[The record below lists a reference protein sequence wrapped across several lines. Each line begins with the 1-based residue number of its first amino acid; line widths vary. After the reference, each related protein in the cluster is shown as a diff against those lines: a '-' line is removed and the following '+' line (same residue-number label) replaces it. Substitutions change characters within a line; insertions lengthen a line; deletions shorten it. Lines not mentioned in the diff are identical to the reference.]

1 MNKLLSLAKVAL
13 LYVGEQWNNAGV
25 SALERFRQEKERN
38 KSFCRIERTRSNGVR
53 RNVKSGT

>member
-25 SALERFRQEKERN
+25 SAWKDSGRK
-38 KSFCRIERTRSNGVR
+38 KSEISHFAGLNGHAAMA
-53 RNVKSGT
+53 